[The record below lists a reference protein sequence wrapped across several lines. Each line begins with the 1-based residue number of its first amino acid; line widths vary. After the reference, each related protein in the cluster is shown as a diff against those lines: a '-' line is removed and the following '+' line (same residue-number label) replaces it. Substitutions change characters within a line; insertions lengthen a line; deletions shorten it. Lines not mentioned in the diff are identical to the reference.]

1 MVKQMAAKGWV
12 SFKVGRDLLLYRV
25 YVWGCLWSPLRGL
38 WVEGVVSGGCT
49 GALFA
54 CIWKHLQDLSGLLGE
69 TETNGSRADG
79 A

>member
-1 MVKQMAAKGWV
+1 MVKQMAEKGWI
-12 SFKVGRDLLLYRV
+12 SFKVRLEVVLCRV
-25 YVWGCLWSPLRGL
+25 YVWGCLWSLL
-38 WVEGVVSGGCT
+38 KDLSVEGVVSGGCT

-79 A
+79 D